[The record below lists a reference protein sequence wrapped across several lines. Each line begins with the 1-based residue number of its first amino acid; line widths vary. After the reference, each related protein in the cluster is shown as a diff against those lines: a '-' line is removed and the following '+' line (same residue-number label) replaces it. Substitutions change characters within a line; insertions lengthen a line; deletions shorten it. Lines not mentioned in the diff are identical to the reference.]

1 MKKFGILFVCTDN
14 LCRSPTAQ
22 AVMQQKLARLGLDQR
37 VMADSAGTHDF
48 NVGEPVD
55 IRVQKH
61 AIRRDYDLSPFRAR
75 LLQSQDFTDFDLI
88 LAMDESVMLT
98 LKMRCPD
105 RYQSKLQ
112 FFTRYCG
119 PPDQLD
125 VPDPFYGKTSDF
137 EQVLDLVEAGCTAL
151 LDQIP
156 EL

>member
-22 AVMQQKLARLGLDQR
+22 GVMQQKLVRLGLDPR
-37 VMADSAGTHDF
+37 VMADSAGTYDF

-61 AIRRDYDLSPFRAR
+61 AMRRDYDLSSLRAR
-75 LLQSQDFTDFDLI
+75 LLHIGDFAHFDWI

-105 RYQSKLQ
+105 KYQCKLQ
-112 FFTRYCG
+112 YFTHACG
-119 PPDQLD
+119 LADQLD
-125 VPDPFYGKTSDF
+125 VPDPFYGKTADF
-137 EQVLDLVEAGCTAL
+137 ERVLDLVEAGCTAL
-151 LDQIP
+151 LRQLP
-156 EL
+156 AL